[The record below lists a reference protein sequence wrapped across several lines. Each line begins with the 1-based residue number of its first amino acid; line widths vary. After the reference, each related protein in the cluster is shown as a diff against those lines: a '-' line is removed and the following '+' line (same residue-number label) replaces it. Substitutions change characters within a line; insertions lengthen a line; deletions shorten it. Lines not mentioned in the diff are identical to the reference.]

1 MRAKFLVDSVTNHAD
16 GGNTV
21 KMRPV
26 CGNSEENKSF
36 WKYTPSGN
44 LEMYINAPNAASF
57 FQPGAEYYIDFTVVL
72 PSGDSL

>member
-1 MRAKFLVDSVTNHAD
+1 MRAKFLVDSVTTHAG

-26 CGNSEENKSF
+26 NGNSEENKDF

-44 LEMYINAPNAASF
+44 LEMFVNNPKAQEF
-57 FQPGAEYYIDFTVVL
+57 FVAGAEYYIDFTPVL
-72 PSGDSL
+72 PSGDSH